1 MVVTVYEKPE
11 PVAYIVLGSYVHPD
25 CARGVTLRQQPV
37 YANELPAIVFCRGCE
52 DQILPAPCVFCEI
65 IAKREPVEW
74 ILEPDTWHDAVA
86 FVPLNPVTEGHCLIV
101 PKRHVKDFAADPE
114 TFADTARRAA
124 ELMRWTN
131 RPMNVITSRGKEA
144 TQSVFHLHL
153 HLVPREENDGL
164 ALPWY
169 SGKKAKR

>member
-11 PVAYIVLGSYVHPD
+11 PVAYIVLGSYVHPE
-25 CARGVTLRQQPV
+25 CSNIPIRNRQPV

-74 ILEPDTWHDAVA
+74 ILQPDTWHDAVA
-86 FVPLNPVTEGHCLIV
+86 FVPLNPITEGHCLIA

-124 ELMRWTN
+124 ELMRWTD
-131 RPMNVITSRGKEA
+131 RPMNLLSTRGKEA
-144 TQSVFHLHL
+144 GQEIMHLHL
-153 HLVPREENDGL
+153 HLIPREADDGIRL
-164 ALPWY
+164 LTR
-169 SGKKAKR
+169 KKAKQ